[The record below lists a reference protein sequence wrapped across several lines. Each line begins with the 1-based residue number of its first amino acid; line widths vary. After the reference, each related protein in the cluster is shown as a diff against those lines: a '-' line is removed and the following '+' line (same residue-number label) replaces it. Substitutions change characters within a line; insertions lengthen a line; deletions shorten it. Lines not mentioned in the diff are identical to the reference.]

1 MRFFSIK
8 RELINVYFYKII
20 SYNYFGDNMDE
31 LFKKLGVMPN
41 ESRLYMI
48 VFSHSSYANENNLK
62 SDYERLEFLGDAVL
76 EIIVSD
82 YLYKNLN
89 VEEGDMTKIR
99 ASYVCENACYTYAT
113 DLGFSKYIKVGHGEE
128 KEGGQFKKVI
138 VADIFEAFTGALY
151 FDQGFE
157 KTKEVISGIIIPYI
171 EDPDVIFFSDYK
183 SALQESIQTEKR
195 TLEYVLIDEQGP
207 AHNKTFT
214 MIVKVDDIIYGKGI
228 AGSKKEAEQEAAKD
242 ALAKLAIKN

>member
-1 MRFFSIK
+1 
-8 RELINVYFYKII
+8 
-20 SYNYFGDNMDE
+20 MDE
-31 LFKKLGVMPN
+31 LFKRLGIVPN

-48 VFSHSSYANENNLK
+48 AFSHSSYANENNLK

-76 EIIVSD
+76 ELISSE

-89 VEEGDMTKIR
+89 VEEGDMTKLR

-113 DLGFSKYIKVGHGEE
+113 DLGFSNYIKVGHGEE
-128 KEGGQFKKVI
+128 KDGGKFKKVI

-151 FDQGFE
+151 LDQGFE
-157 KTKEVISGIIIPYI
+157 KTKEVILSIIVPYI
-171 EDPDVIFFSDYK
+171 EDPKVVFFSDYK

-195 TLEYVLIDEQGP
+195 SLEYVLVDEQGP

-214 MIVKVDDIIYGKGI
+214 MIVKVDDIVYGKGT

>member
-1 MRFFSIK
+1 
-8 RELINVYFYKII
+8 
-20 SYNYFGDNMDE
+20 MDK
-31 LFKKLGVMPN
+31 LFKKLGIVPN

-48 VFSHSSYANENNLK
+48 AFSHSSYANENNLK

-76 EIIVSD
+76 EIVVSD

-89 VEEGDMTKIR
+89 IKEGDMTKMR
-99 ASYVCENACYTYAT
+99 ASYVCENACFTYAS
-113 DLGFSKYIKVGHGEE
+113 DLDFSKYIKVGHGEK

-151 FDQGFE
+151 LDQGFE
-157 KTKEVISGIIIPYI
+157 KTKEVISNIIIPYI
-171 EDPDVIFFSDYK
+171 ENPNINFFNDYK

-207 AHNKTFT
+207 AHNKVFT
-214 MIVKVDDIIYGKGI
+214 IAVKVDDIIYGKGT

-242 ALAKLAIKN
+242 ALSKLAIK